1 MSTLTDTTVVGYDV
15 DGEKIATLTFDD
27 PSSAAN
33 TMSARFKQDFADVLD
48 RLAADV
54 EAGSVIGAVVA
65 SAKDSF
71 FAGGNVKAL
80 LEVGPADAER
90 LYVDSLALKATL
102 RRLETI
108 GVPVVAAIN
117 GAALGGGYEICLA
130 THHRIAVDDRKVQ
143 IGLPEVTLGLLA
155 GAGGVVRTVRKFGVF
170 KAINEILTTGTRFT
184 VAAALE
190 KGLIDEVVA
199 SQDDLLPAAKAWLLD
214 HAEAE
219 EAAIQPWD
227 RPGYKIPGGAATDRA
242 ISSMLPGV
250 PGNVR
255 KAAKGVPY
263 PAPRAIISA
272 AVEGAQI
279 DFAGAEQVEARYFVN
294 LATGRVAKAMIQAFF
309 FDIQRASGGGDR
321 PAGYDKRT
329 VTKVAVLGAGMMGAG
344 IAYAAASAGI
354 DVVLKDVTFEAA
366 ERGKAYS
373 EKLLAKAQERGR
385 STPEKAAQL
394 LARITPTADV
404 DALEGCD
411 CVVEAVFEDPELKKK
426 LFAEIEGV
434 VAPNALLGSN
444 TSTLPITDLA
454 EGVTRQADFIG
465 MHFFSPA
472 DKMPI
477 VEVIRGEKTTDETL
491 ARTIDFVLQLRK
503 IPIVVNDSRGFYTS
517 RIIGVRINEGLA
529 MIAEGVAPWTVE
541 RATLQAGYPV
551 GALQLCDELNLELM
565 AKVAAATKAGAEAD
579 GREWVE
585 KPGAA
590 VVPAMVAAGRA
601 GRLRGAGF
609 YDYDEAGERQ
619 GIWAGLADLF
629 PVAAD
634 LISFVDARDRL
645 LFAETL
651 EAAKCFGEGVIESA
665 AAANIGAIMAIG
677 FPGITGGPATFMT
690 NYEGGLAGFVAR
702 ADALADVYGERF
714 RPSAWLRAKA
724 AAGEGFPA

>member
-1 MSTLTDTTVVGYDV
+1 
-15 DGEKIATLTFDD
+15 
-27 PSSAAN
+27 
-33 TMSARFKQDFADVLD
+33 
-48 RLAADV
+48 
-54 EAGSVIGAVVA
+54 
-65 SAKDSF
+65 
-71 FAGGNVKAL
+71 
-80 LEVGPADAER
+80 
-90 LYVDSLALKATL
+90 
-102 RRLETI
+102 
-108 GVPVVAAIN
+108 
-117 GAALGGGYEICLA
+117 
-130 THHRIAVDDRKVQ
+130 
-143 IGLPEVTLGLLA
+143 
-155 GAGGVVRTVRKFGVF
+155 
-170 KAINEILTTGTRFT
+170 
-184 VAAALE
+184 
-190 KGLIDEVVA
+190 
-199 SQDDLLPAAKAWLLD
+199 
-214 HAEAE
+214 
-219 EAAIQPWD
+219 
-227 RPGYKIPGGAATDRA
+227 
-242 ISSMLPGV
+242 
-250 PGNVR
+250 
-255 KAAKGVPY
+255 
-263 PAPRAIISA
+263 
-272 AVEGAQI
+272 
-279 DFAGAEQVEARYFVN
+279 
-294 LATGRVAKAMIQAFF
+294 
-309 FDIQRASGGGDR
+309 
-321 PAGYDKRT
+321 
-329 VTKVAVLGAGMMGAG
+329 
-344 IAYAAASAGI
+344 
-354 DVVLKDVTFEAA
+354 VLKDVTFEAA
-366 ERGKAYS
+366 ERGKEYS
-373 EKLLAKAQERGR
+373 AKLLAKAQERGR
-385 STPEKAAQL
+385 STPEKAVQI

-411 CVVEAVFEDPELKKK
+411 CVVEAIFEDPELKKK
-426 LFAEIEGV
+426 LFAEVEGV
-434 VAPNALLGSN
+434 VAPDALLGSN

-477 VEVIRGEKTTDETL
+477 VEVIRGEQTTDETL

-565 AKVAAATKAGAEAD
+565 AKVAAATKAGAEAE
-579 GREWVE
+579 GRGWVE

-609 YDYDEAGERQ
+609 YDYDEAGVRQ

-634 LISFVDARDRL
+634 QISFVDAQDRL

-651 EAAKCFGEGVIESA
+651 EAAKCVEEGVIESA